1 LYILFIANITG
12 NIRMQIIKL
21 DPRHSQEK

>member
-1 LYILFIANITG
+1 LYILFFANITE